1 MNKENET
8 KKINA
13 KRVTLKELDQLMPL
27 GITNNDGSY
36 AKSFEIKRW
45 RMKEEREIGE
55 QKELHKNASIGQYVG
70 IVLSTMCTS
79 IGNINFESLK
89 KAEKNVHIS
98 QMFVGDVF
106 YIYTWLRRNSIGN
119 ELQISVKCP
128 NCSNKFKVDANLDT
142 IEVDTCEKLED
153 ACWNYK
159 LIDPFEIRGKLVTEL
174 LMGPPRWMA
183 LENLKGTNTANTGA
197 VKAGLILGSIQ
208 GIVDWKDENGKPK
221 QIALTVNELDEMCK
235 KDIEKITHEMDEN
248 AIGPNMSV
256 EGDCPRC
263 RSDYH
268 MPIDWSYDNFFDIS
282 GR

>member
-1 MNKENET
+1 VDKENKTNE
-8 KKINA
+8 INA
-13 KRVTLKELDQLMPL
+13 KRVTLKELGQLMPL
-27 GITNNDGSY
+27 GMANNDGNY
-36 AKSFEIKRW
+36 IKSFEIKRW

-55 QKELHKNASIGQYVG
+55 QKELYKDASIGQYVG
-70 IVLSTMCTS
+70 IVLSTMCTN

-106 YIYTWLRRNSIGN
+106 YIYTWLRRHSIGN
-119 ELQISVKCP
+119 ELQLSIKCP

-142 IEVDTCEKLED
+142 IEVDVCEKLED
-153 ACWNYK
+153 ACWNHK
-159 LIDPFEIRGKLVTEL
+159 LEEPFEIRGRLVAEL
-174 LMGPPRWMA
+174 LMGPPKWFS

-208 GIVDWKDENGKPK
+208 GIVDWKDENGEPK
-221 QIALTVNELDEMCK
+221 QIALTVNELDEMGK
-235 KDIEKITHEMDEN
+235 KDIEKITHGMDRN

-256 EGDCPRC
+256 EGECPRC
-263 RSDYH
+263 RSDYR

>member
-8 KKINA
+8 NKTNI

-27 GITNNDGSY
+27 GIANNDGSY
-36 AKSFEIKRW
+36 TKSFEVKRW

-55 QKELHKNASIGQYVG
+55 QKESHRDASVGQYVG
-70 IVLSTMCTS
+70 IVLSTMCKS
-79 IGNINFESLK
+79 IGNINFEALK

-106 YIYTWLRRNSIGN
+106 YIYVWLRKNSIGS
-119 ELQISVKCP
+119 ELQLSVKCP

-142 IEVDTCEKLED
+142 VEVDVCDKLED

-159 LIDPFEIRGKLVTEL
+159 LEEPFEIRGRLVTEL
-174 LMGPPRWMA
+174 LMGPPRWLS
-183 LENLKGTNTANTGA
+183 LENLKGIGTNTGA
-197 VKAGLILGSIQ
+197 AKAGLILGSIS
-208 GIVDWKDENGKPK
+208 GIADWLGEDGKPK
-221 QIALTVNELDEMCK
+221 QVALTVNELDEMGK
-235 KDIEKITHEMDEN
+235 KDIEKITNLMDKN

-263 RSDYH
+263 RSDYK